1 MDKDIIQLSTVL
13 IDEEDSIDQA
23 GDAKNAN
30 VSAQS
35 RLAGLSSHNIM
46 PTRQQLLITAA
57 YENDITLQQLLEEKE
72 ELVSSMDDETMYS
85 SAMNYMSTTS
95 TQVISMPGTRLR
107 YKDMRRQRVKQKRQK
122 QPYVIINYAFNA
134 SLNY

>member
-1 MDKDIIQLSTVL
+1 
-13 IDEEDSIDQA
+13 
-23 GDAKNAN
+23 
-30 VSAQS
+30 
-35 RLAGLSSHNIM
+35 M

-107 YKDMRRQRVKQKRQK
+107 YKDMRRQRVK
-122 QPYVIINYAFNA
+122 
-134 SLNY
+134 